1 MNNLFKIFISIVI
14 GLSLFSISSPE
25 LIKEVNGFNNIEITF
40 SYLNFEDNFVIR
52 GYGEDKSLQIE
63 SQRFYNI
70 NSHTNN
76 NGDTVVEKFPS
87 SILIP
92 IEDSHKVEFQ
102 FEGKDNY
109 VLISRLAINGNEISL
124 QNFSKYASSLQ
135 NFKIGT
141 MQNLDGIIV
150 WLGDDKVVFD
160 VTKVYKPLCVTEEQL
175 KAFNSDYEYLNIVF
189 CVFCIFFSLLS
200 IHLLQK
206 LVCHIS
212 FVRCNDKSKAKNYN
226 VVYLFFVVIFAV
238 IFAIHTSFYIMNA
251 NLFSLVN
258 VDDGRLSNIIVF
270 EQNYLPLLFVIFS
283 PMCIALFFKR
293 RGIKLLLSLIT
304 IFFVF
309 VLMVDNGILN
319 VLGTRL
325 NFSFGGDY
333 AGDVKYILDFVLK
346 YMLSISG
353 CLMLVAFALVI
364 GSTLFLC
371 FTTTHISKKFVM
383 FLCSVLIVISIFG
396 LYPLEIRS
404 GDFKFNNVFQVNNIS
419 FSAKG
424 DYQKDYDK
432 VYEPR
437 DNLDFQYQIKTGLNQ
452 HKNVILV
459 LVESLGC
466 NFTYICGNGPSY
478 MPNLEKIAKDNL
490 LYDRYYST
498 IPSTSYSYLS
508 IVKSV
513 PVIQKRSSDYNAT
526 YKTKL
531 YDENDLIK
539 KFNSD
544 GYFTKFISSTDHVFG
559 MDKTLSFSKYDEI
572 IDAQDKIFEQYKD
585 RYVFNSVTDDEMF
598 KTILQMVNSE
608 DRSFLYVTKTA
619 SNHAP
624 YNSPFG
630 FSNMQKAFEYT
641 DIAVNNFINS
651 LENIGYFKNGIVVL
665 VGDHHAWNNNDI
677 ASNNDS
683 YSEINRVPLIIVDGK
698 HEGRVDHT
706 QFSHASLGVLLQAM
720 ELPTYKY
727 SRFNINPLE
736 KDKTKNEFIFGYD
749 YQRSSFVTVKYMNKE
764 SSILL
769 SGNDTKIM
777 NEDLFTDDEK
787 NDILGYLAWFR

>member
-40 SYLNFEDNFVIR
+40 SYLNFEDHFVIR
-52 GYGEDKSLQIE
+52 GYGEDKSLHIE
-63 SQRFYNI
+63 SQRFYNT

-102 FEGKDNY
+102 LEGKDNY

-160 VTKVYKPLCVTEEQL
+160 VTKVYKPLCVTEDQL
-175 KAFNSDYEYLNIVF
+175 KAFNSDYEYLN
-189 CVFCIFFSLLS
+189 
-200 IHLLQK
+200 
-206 LVCHIS
+206 
-212 FVRCNDKSKAKNYN
+212 
-226 VVYLFFVVIFAV
+226 VVIFAV

-333 AGDVKYILDFVLK
+333 AGDVKYILDFGLQ

-437 DNLDFQYQIKTGLNQ
+437 DNLDFQYQIKPGLNQ

-478 MPNLEKIAKDNL
+478 MPNLKKIAKDNL

-736 KDKTKNEFIFGYD
+736 KDNTKNEFIFGYD
-749 YQRSSFVTVKYMNKE
+749 YQRSSFVTVKYMKKE